1 MSDKKIL
8 PAFLLSFFVGVLGI
22 HRFYVGKVWTGVLML
37 VLTIS
42 FVGLIVS
49 AVWNLV
55 DWVMIIMGAF
65 TDKDGK
71 KLTEWT

>member
-22 HRFYVGKVWTGVLML
+22 HRFYVGKVWTGILML
-37 VLTIS
+37 LLTIS
-42 FVGLIVS
+42 IFGIIVS
-49 AVWNLV
+49 SIWNLV
-55 DWVMIIMGAF
+55 DWIRIIVGNF
-65 TDKDGK
+65 TDRDGK